1 MKDHEEIYLPHFQ
14 PFRKFKDTKGVT
26 NIIINHQIK
35 TVNKKIADILKISK
49 KLVTT

>member
-1 MKDHEEIYLPHFQ
+1 MKDHEEIYLPRFQ

-26 NIIINHQIK
+26 NIIINQIK
-35 TVNKKIADILKISK
+35 TVNKKIANILKISK

>member
-14 PFRKFKDTKGVT
+14 PFRKFKDIKGVT
-26 NIIINHQIK
+26 NIIINQIK
-35 TVNKKIADILKISK
+35 TVNKKIANILKISK

>member
-26 NIIINHQIK
+26 NIIINQIK

-49 KLVTT
+49 KLVMT